1 MQAPLLDWITD
12 SIGLVLKFI
21 FVMIMSFGSF
31 INFSLLASCGELF
44 EVIHL

>member
-31 INFSLLASCGELF
+31 INFSLLAIQVLAENYLR
-44 EVIHL
+44 